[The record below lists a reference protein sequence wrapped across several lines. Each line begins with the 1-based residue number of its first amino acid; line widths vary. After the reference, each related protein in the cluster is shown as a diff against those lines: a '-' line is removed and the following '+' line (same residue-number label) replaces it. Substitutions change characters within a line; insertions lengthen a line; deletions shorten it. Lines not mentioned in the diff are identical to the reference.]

1 MHNRKIFTLILSIG
15 IALSVSACGNSKNNS
30 SNSAKSNSTA
40 TATPSNSLEELRKN
54 YDKIEVGE
62 LSQFG
67 NGGTSLQ
74 KVKQLLG
81 KPSSQRDTQIHNI
94 DVTSYIWHQDKMTIT
109 IQFLN
114 DRAVTKNITGFK
126 WNRKT
131 TNFTLQDYKALKTG
145 ETYATIVQKYGEPDL
160 VNENRIVNTI
170 TYTAMWLTGVKGQNA
185 SVTLIFHDN
194 KLTSKTE
201 INLE

>member
-1 MHNRKIFTLILSIG
+1 MEKRKIFTIILSLG
-15 IALSVSACGNSKNNS
+15 IAVGLTACGNSKNNS
-30 SNSAKSNSTA
+30 TNSTQS
-40 TATPSNSLEELRKN
+40 TASTTSNNSLEKLRKN
-54 YDKIEVGE
+54 YAKIQVGE

-74 KVKQLLG
+74 KTKQLLG
-81 KPSSQRDTQIHNI
+81 TPSSQNDTQIHNI
-94 DVTSYIWHQDKMTIT
+94 DVTSYIWKQGKTTIT

-114 DRAVTKNITGFK
+114 NHAVTKNITGFK
-126 WNRKT
+126 WNRST
-131 TNFTLQDYKALKTG
+131 TNFTLKDYKALKNG
-145 ETYATIVQKYGEPDL
+145 DTYASIVQKYGEPDL

>member
-1 MHNRKIFTLILSIG
+1 MKQRKIFTIILSVG
-15 IALSVSACGNSKNNS
+15 IALSVSACGNSKTNS
-30 SNSAKSNSTA
+30 SSSAKSSSKITA
-40 TATPSNSLEELRKN
+40 TSNSSLEKLRKN
-54 YDKIEVGE
+54 YDKIKVGE

-74 KVKQLLG
+74 RVKQLLG
-81 KPSSQRDTQIHNI
+81 KPSSHSDTQIHNI
-94 DVTSYIWHQDKMTIT
+94 DVTSYIWHQNNVTIT
-109 IQFLN
+109 INFLN
-114 DRAVTKNITGFK
+114 NRAVTKNISGFK
-126 WNRKT
+126 WNRRT
-131 TNFTLQDYKALKTG
+131 THFTLQNYQALKSG
-145 ETYATIVQKYGEPDL
+145 ETYASIVQKYGEPDL

-170 TYTAMWLTGVKGQNA
+170 TYTAMWLTGVKGKNA